1 MAANQS
7 HSLLRI
13 YLSSTD
19 KDANYPI
26 YEKIVEI
33 ANEHGVAGATVLR
46 GVLGYKSRNE
56 QSSLDISLQK
66 EKYPIVIEIVDKNE
80 KIISFY
86 EKVKSKFDN
95 MTRGCLI
102 TIESI
107 DILLYK

>member
-1 MAANQS
+1 MAANQT

-13 YLSSTD
+13 YLSSSD
-19 KDANYPI
+19 NDANYPI

-46 GVLGYKSRNE
+46 GVLGYKSRNHHGT
-56 QSSLDISLQK
+56 LDISLLK

-80 KIISFY
+80 KVISFF
-86 EKVKSKFDN
+86 EKIKPKFDKI
-95 MTRGCLI
+95 TRGCLI

-107 DILLYK
+107 DVLFYK

>member
-19 KDANYPI
+19 KDENYPI

-33 ANEHGVAGATVLR
+33 ANDYGVAGATVLK
-46 GVLGYKSRNE
+46 GVLGYKALKK
-56 QSSLDISLQK
+56 QSSLDISSQK

-80 KIISFY
+80 KVISFF
-86 EKVKSKFDN
+86 EKIKTKFDR

-107 DILLYK
+107 DILFYK